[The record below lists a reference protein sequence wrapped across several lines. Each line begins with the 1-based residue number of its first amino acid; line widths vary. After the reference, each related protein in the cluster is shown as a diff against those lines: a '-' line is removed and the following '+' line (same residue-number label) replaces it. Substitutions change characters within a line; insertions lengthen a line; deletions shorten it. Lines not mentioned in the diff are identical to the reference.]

1 MMLIVVLMSYVYST
15 HGLIWSWKTL
25 PCDIT
30 MSNTS
35 VSLDCSNRKL
45 DKVPAIC
52 VWNATQ
58 LNLAKNHIKKAP
70 RDSFSKLRN
79 LTLLNLKGN
88 RMENVLHTDTL
99 LFSKLDKLKDLILD
113 DNHLSTVPRNL
124 PAGLQT
130 LSLSGNRIQ
139 TIGPSD
145 FAGIKNVKEIRLNR
159 NCYHKTGCKG
169 SLLVQN
175 GTFSDL
181 HQLTY
186 LFLTQN
192 RLQRI
197 PPSLPRS
204 LQKLHLRQ
212 NTIENIEASDLENLT
227 NLRILDLSGN
237 CPICYNAPFPCSP
250 CKTKNNA
257 LQISSEA
264 FSQLS
269 QLQELRLS
277 GNSLQTLNPSWFRN
291 FTSLKYLYL
300 SFNSLIGEI
309 EHGQF
314 FSSLPYVEIID
325 LSYNNP
331 PQKFSQRPK
340 LSQGFS
346 ELKSLK
352 SLHLEGYV
360 FSVLC
365 ESDLKPLFGL
375 KNISVLNLG
384 VNFLQQINLSLFEN
398 FYNLSVISLIE
409 NRLTFTGMKTN
420 QYEQLCTSGV
430 NSEAHEE
437 HNMKSPYIHRDEQ
450 FRHYPP
456 FLKPECLATG
466 PVLDLSRN
474 NMYYINPEQLQ
485 AVGNITCL
493 NLSFNDISSFF
504 NGTEFARFPKL
515 KYLDLSHNRIYLRL
529 ASAFNELKEL
539 EVLDL
544 SHNKH
549 YFEVA
554 GVTHTLGFLEHL
566 PYLKVLNL
574 SWNEINTLSNKT
586 LNSSSLKEL
595 QFQGNRLDMMW
606 KKDNRFKSLFEFLGN
621 LTHLDISYNKLRQ
634 IPEDILKYF
643 PQNLKY
649 LNLNRNQLSNFC
661 WEQLRYLPQLEI
673 LDLSKNK
680 LDVVTEKLSAHTSS
694 LRLLDLRHNM
704 ISKLGPDFLEHA
716 KSLWSL
722 DLSFNRLEIISD
734 TSFQVGDGNELHTLY
749 LENNPLRCTCDLLD
763 FVLWLE
769 NSEIEIPNL
778 ATGVLCDLPA
788 PNKGQPMIDLE
799 LKNACIN
806 DSTAQTLYIISST
819 FIIIMLLTAITIH
832 LFYWDVSYILKFWKA
847 KIKSH
852 KSTDCIYD
860 AFVMYDTKD
869 PLAADWVLNHLRVE
883 LEDRGET
890 VRPLCLEERDW
901 TPGSSI
907 MENLNQ
913 SIRWSRKT
921 VFVLTKRF
929 IGSGIFKVAAYLS
942 QQRLLEEGVDVMVL
956 ILLEPVLQHSR
967 ILHLRRCLCGNRVL
981 EWPRNPSAENW
992 FWQSLRNAIRNE
1004 NQGMQSK
1011 MFKNYFAT

>member
-1 MMLIVVLMSYVYST
+1 MLIVVLMSYVYSSY
-15 HGLIWSWKTL
+15 GLIWSWRTL

-30 MSNTS
+30 LSNTS
-35 VSLDCSNRKL
+35 ISLDCSCRKL
-45 DKVPAIC
+45 CTVPKISI
-52 VWNATQ
+52 WNATQ
-58 LNLAKNHIKKAP
+58 LNLAKNQIKKVSS
-70 RDSFSKLRN
+70 DSFSKLQN

-88 RMENVLHTDTL
+88 RLQNEPHTDKL
-99 LFSKLDKLKDLILD
+99 LFSDLARLKILLLD
-113 DNHLSTVPRNL
+113 DNHLSAVPRDV
-124 PAGLQT
+124 PAGLQA
-130 LSLSGNRIQ
+130 LSLSGNHIE

-145 FAGIKNVKEIRLNR
+145 FARIKNIKDIRLSK
-159 NCYHKTGCKG
+159 NCYQKIG
-169 SLLVQN
+169 SIQCLIIQN
-175 GTFSDL
+175 KTFSDL

-186 LFLTQN
+186 LFLAQN
-192 RLQRI
+192 RLQML
-197 PPSLPRS
+197 PPDLPGS

-212 NTIENIEASDLENLT
+212 NTIENIKASDLENLT
-227 NLRILDLSGN
+227 KLIVLDLSGN
-237 CPICYNAPFPCSP
+237 CPLCYNAPFPCSP

-257 LQISSEA
+257 LQIDPEA

-277 GNSLQTLNPSWFRN
+277 GNSLQTLNPSWFKN
-291 FTSLKYLYL
+291 LTALKYLYL
-300 SFNSLIGEI
+300 SFNFLISEI
-309 EHGQF
+309 ETGQF
-314 FSSLPYVEIID
+314 FSSLPYVEVID

-331 PQKFSQRPK
+331 PQKLSRRLK
-340 LSQGFS
+340 LSKGFS

-365 ESDLKPLFGL
+365 ESDLKPLFSL
-375 KNISVLNLG
+375 KNLSVLNLG

-398 FYNLSVISLIE
+398 FYNLSVISLME
-409 NRLTFTGMKTN
+409 NTLTLTGMKTN
-420 QYEQLCTSGV
+420 QFERLCTSYV
-430 NSEAHEE
+430 DSEDKEE
-437 HNMKSPYIHRDEQ
+437 HSVQSPYIHRDEE
-450 FRHYPP
+450 FRRYPP

-474 NMYYINPEQLQ
+474 NMYYINPEYLQ
-485 AVGNITCL
+485 AVESITCL
-493 NLSFNDISSFF
+493 NLSYNDISSFF
-504 NGTEFARFPKL
+504 NGTEFIQFPKL

-529 ASAFNELKEL
+529 ESAFNELKEL

-554 GVTHTLGFLEHL
+554 GVRHTLAFLEHL
-566 PYLKVLNL
+566 ENLKVLNL
-574 SWNEINTLSNKT
+574 SWNEINTLSDKT

-595 QFQGNRLDMMW
+595 QFQGNRLDIMW
-606 KKDNRFKSLFEFLGN
+606 KKDSFKNLFKHLGN

-634 IPEDILKYF
+634 IPGDILSYF
-643 PQNLKY
+643 PPTLKY

-661 WEQLRYLPQLEI
+661 WEQLSYLPQLEI

-680 LDVVTEKLSAHTSS
+680 LDVVTEAHIGS
-694 LRLLDLRHNM
+694 LRILDLRHNM
-704 ISKLGPDFLEHA
+704 ISKLAINFLEHA
-716 KSLWSL
+716 KSLKTL
-722 DLSFNRLEIISD
+722 DLSFNRLEIINE
-734 TSFQVGDGNELHTLY
+734 TSFQLHDGNNLHTLY
-749 LENNPLRCTCDLLD
+749 LKSNPLRCTCDLLD

-769 NSEIEIPNL
+769 TSEIEIPNL

-788 PNKGQPMIDLE
+788 SKKGQPMIQLD

-806 DSTAQTLYIISST
+806 DSTARILCIISSA
-819 FIIIMLLTAITIH
+819 FILIMLFTAITIH
-832 LFYWDVSYILKFWKA
+832 LFYWDVSYILTFWKA
-847 KIKSH
+847 KIKGH
-852 KSTDCIYD
+852 KSTECIYD

-869 PLAADWVLNHLRVE
+869 PLASDWVLNHLRAE

-901 TPGSSI
+901 MPGSSI

-921 VFVLTKRF
+921 IFVLTEGF
-929 IGSGIFKVAAYLS
+929 VCSGIFKVAAYLT
-942 QQRLLEEGVDVMVL
+942 QQRLLEEGVDIMVL

-967 ILHLRRCLCGNRVL
+967 ILHLRRCLCGNSVL
-981 EWPRNPSAENW
+981 EWPRNPSSEKW

-1011 MFKNYFAT
+1011 LFKNYYST